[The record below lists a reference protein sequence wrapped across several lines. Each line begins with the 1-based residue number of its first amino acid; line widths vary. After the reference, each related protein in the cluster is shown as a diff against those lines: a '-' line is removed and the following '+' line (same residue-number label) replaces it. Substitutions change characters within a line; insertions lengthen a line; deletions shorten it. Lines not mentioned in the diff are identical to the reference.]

1 MKKVLS
7 IVLVL
12 TMIAA
17 LATGCAKAPADNGG
31 STNLTGSLADIV
43 DKIYAAHPVDLSLG
57 TENVDITDT
66 AWMLPQFTGLTS
78 ADGVKEAVVSEPM
91 ISSIAYSLVLV
102 RVEDAKNAQSI
113 AQQMKDGINPH
124 KWVCV
129 EADDLARPESTVPS
143 TGIRPP
149 ERTMTVS
156 PSRTSSTATS
166 VSTPSRR
173 TVAVLGLRSIRARI
187 ASPVLPLARVSRN
200 LPRVMRVKIMEADSK

>member
-1 MKKVLS
+1 MMKKVLS

-78 ADGVKEAVVSEPM
+78 AEGVKEAVVSEPM

-129 EADDLARPESTVPS
+129 EADDLAVCGYGDVVMLIMVASDFAGD
-143 TGIRPP
+143 GI
-149 ERTMTVS
+149 
-156 PSRTSSTATS
+156 TAQAMVDAFQS
-166 VSTPSRR
+166 VCGGKLDFT
-173 TVAVLGLRSIRARI
+173 L
-187 ASPVLPLARVSRN
+187 
-200 LPRVMRVKIMEADSK
+200 

>member
-1 MKKVLS
+1 MMKKVLS

-31 STNLTGSLADIV
+31 STSLTDSLSDIV
-43 DKIYAAHPVDLSLG
+43 DKIYAAHPVDLSLS

-66 AWMLPQFTGLTS
+66 DWMLPQCTGLKS
-78 ADGVKEAVVSEPM
+78 AEGVKEAVVSEPM

-113 AQQMKDGINPH
+113 AQQMKDGINPQ

-129 EADDLARPESTVPS
+129 EADDLAVCGYGDVIMLFMVASGFAEE
-143 TGIRPP
+143 GI
-149 ERTMTVS
+149 
-156 PSRTSSTATS
+156 TAQAMVDAFQS
-166 VSTPSRR
+166 VCGGKLDFT
-173 TVAVLGLRSIRARI
+173 L
-187 ASPVLPLARVSRN
+187 
-200 LPRVMRVKIMEADSK
+200 